1 MAISPP
7 SASLCFIK
15 IIVSADRD
23 DSARALGARRTPPP
37 SSENS

>member
-1 MAISPP
+1 MAISLP

-23 DSARALGARRTPPP
+23 DSSRALGALRTPP